1 MLSRLIGANV
11 RKFCTK
17 VRLDMVEENVVLET
31 VTKQTFTINF
41 LRAGGGPNGV
51 ILMPGAIGSIESD
64 FKPQIHALPKLLE
77 NFTVVGWDPPGY
89 GKSRPPYDRT
99 FPVGFYHRDAYLA
112 DSLMRQLGF
121 QQYSIVGWSDGG
133 TTGLIMA
140 SHYPEAVKKL
150 AIWGSGPIIHPTDV
164 KICQSKCYF

>member
-31 VTKQTFTINF
+31 VTKQTFAINF
-41 LRAGGGPNGV
+41 LRAGRGPNGV

-64 FKPQIHALPKLLE
+64 FQPQIHALPKLLE
-77 NFTVVGWDPPGY
+77 NFTVVAWDPPGY
-89 GKSRPPYDRT
+89 SKSRPPYDRT

-121 QQYSIVGWSDGG
+121 QQYSIVGWWYNWPHYGLTLSGGGEKISDLGLWSDYTSDGCEN
-133 TTGLIMA
+133 L
-140 SHYPEAVKKL
+140 
-150 AIWGSGPIIHPTDV
+150 
-164 KICQSKCYF
+164 SK